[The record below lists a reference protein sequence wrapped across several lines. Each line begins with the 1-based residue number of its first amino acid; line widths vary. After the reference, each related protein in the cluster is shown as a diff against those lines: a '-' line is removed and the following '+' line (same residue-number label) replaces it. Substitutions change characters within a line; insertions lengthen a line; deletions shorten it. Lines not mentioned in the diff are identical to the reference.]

1 MSYIRERAPHI
12 IFVVS
17 MRVERKSKKTNMQV
31 SLLEYIRGYTFTRAT
46 NSAGPQTVVACQKSI
61 HRTVEAINS
70 HQYARV

>member
-31 SLLEYIRGYTFTRAT
+31 SLLECIRGYTFTRAT
-46 NSAGPQTVVACQKSI
+46 NLASPRIGIACQKSI
-61 HRTVEAINS
+61 HRMVEAINS
-70 HQYARV
+70 HQYAHI